1 VYGPGHTSHSLTANA
16 IISAF
21 LKKGIAFIPS
31 PGTYQVCFAYV
42 DDVVHGHVQAMAKG
56 TAGETYI
63 LGGNN
68 VSYLQFF
75 GSYPKAVR
83 WKGPHPGRTEASD
96 QSGCVCT
103 GDKPSTHWQQYTFYS
118 TLRGSPFQ
126 QLHFFQPKSGKPA
139 WLPHYTTGRST
150 SANIWF
156 LKNDT
161 HA

>member
-75 GSYPKAVR
+75 DHIRKLSGGKGRILAVPKPLIKAAAYAQEISHQLTGSNIRFTVRSVDHLFNNYTFSSQKAVSQLGYR
-83 WKGPHPGRTEASD
+83 ITPLEEAL
-96 QSGCVCT
+96 
-103 GDKPSTHWQQYTFYS
+103 QQTV
-118 TLRGSPFQ
+118 
-126 QLHFFQPKSGKPA
+126 
-139 WLPHYTTGRST
+139 
-150 SANIWF
+150 WF